1 MPPAMAWDGIRVH
14 RMLENLVCLGPRH
27 VLHCPKLDRKSS
39 CASQAMHT
47 ERPAADAAAAG
58 RGAL

>member
-1 MPPAMAWDGIRVH
+1 MAWDGIRVH
-14 RMLENLVCLGPRH
+14 RILENLVCLGPRH

-47 ERPAADAAAAG
+47 ERPAADVAAAG